1 MLDSVITIAAIV
13 ALLFAA
19 GYALHRERSRA
30 GLFLCGALLLTALLE
45 LFDLLSLSL
54 PQAAVP
60 WKWFSLVAES
70 LLPFFW
76 IMCSLTYARQAAPWR
91 FGPLLKGVIALS
103 LLFCLLPFAVPLDSF
118 FYAPDFPL
126 ERLLFLGNVG
136 YFYYLGLMAALI
148 FALVNF
154 ETTLANASPE
164 SLDRV
169 KFEIIG
175 LGAFLGVLIFY
186 FSQALV
192 YRSLNMNYL
201 QLRSLLYLVGLGLMA
216 YSLLFRRGG
225 VRIQVSRQAAFKS
238 FVLVA
243 VGLYLI
249 MIGLLGEG
257 MQYFGVSFQRT
268 VTVSFAFIAGIVLLL
283 LLLSQRFQREVKVA
297 LHKNFYQH
305 KHDYR
310 TQWLRFTEQLATSR
324 SSDELLQRILSAYCD
339 VFGMAGAALFL
350 LEQNRGGYGMT
361 ATHNMQPMGA
371 LIKPDNSLVR
381 FMVERTWV
389 VNVRDDTP
397 EVMEENG
404 AFFRDNQIS
413 FVIPLFGAERMEGFI
428 VLGRVIKED
437 EVYIY
442 EDYDLMKTIARQA
455 SQAILHQRLSEQLS
469 QAREVEAIGN
479 IAAFVAHDLKN
490 LVSNLSL
497 IVENAGRFIQNPDF
511 QQDMLVSL
519 GNTVT
524 KMQHLIGRLRN
535 LGERD
540 HFTAKPVN
548 LLELAEKT
556 ARLASGSAV
565 TVEGS
570 AETVVVDE
578 NEMQNVIMN
587 LLMNAIEASGPDRG
601 VRIQVGNLGNPY
613 LAVHDQGHGM
623 SADFMR
629 RELFKPFKTTK
640 KKGLGIGLYQCKQTV
655 ESFGGRIEVDS
666 EEGVGTTFTIW
677 FSQGGEGGTPVGHC

>member
-1 MLDSVITIAAIV
+1 MGGSIITIAAI
-13 ALLFAA
+13 AAMLFAA

-45 LFDLLSLSL
+45 LFDLLSLGL
-54 PQAAVP
+54 ILAAVP

-76 IMCSLTYARQAAPWR
+76 IMCSLTYARQADPWR
-91 FGPLLKGVIALS
+91 LGPLLKGVVALS
-103 LLFCLLPFAVPLDSF
+103 LLFCLLPFAFPLDLF

-126 ERLLFLGNVG
+126 ERLLFLGTIG
-136 YFYYLGLMAALI
+136 YFYYLGIMAALI

-257 MQYFGVSFQRT
+257 MQYFGVSLQRT
-268 VTVSFAFIAGIVLLL
+268 VTVSFAFIAGIVLLI
-283 LLLSQRFQREVKVA
+283 LLLSQRFRREVKVA

-310 TQWLRFTEQLATSR
+310 TQWLRFTEQLSTSR
-324 SSDELLQRILSAYCD
+324 SYDELLQRILSAYCD

-361 ATHNMQPMGA
+361 ATHNMQPMEA
-371 LIKPDNSLVR
+371 LFRPDNSLVR

-389 VNVRDDTP
+389 VNVRDNTP

-404 AFFRDNQIS
+404 TFFHDNQIS
-413 FVIPLFGAERMEGFI
+413 FVIPLFSAERMEGFI

-479 IAAFVAHDLKN
+479 IAAFVGHDLKN

-540 HFTAKPVN
+540 HFNARPVD
-548 LLELAEKT
+548 LLQLAEKT
-556 ARLASGSAV
+556 ARLASGSSV

-570 AETVVVDE
+570 TEMVVVDE
-578 NEMQNVIMN
+578 NEIQNVIMN
-587 LLMNAIEASGPDRG
+587 LLMNAIEASGPDRA
-601 VRIQVGNLGNPY
+601 VRIQVGNLGTPY

-677 FSQGGEGGTPVGHC
+677 FSQGAGNGALADQC